1 MAEGGLFVGWWVE
14 LSMIKRIT
22 ALLILLSIGMS
33 QKEFDI
39 INLINEKGLSFTSIE
54 PLDG

>member
-33 QKEFDI
+33 QKEFVENAI
-39 INLINEKGLSFTSIE
+39 ATAINNTQYEVQYA
-54 PLDG
+54 